1 MKRPFAACPLPAWA
15 CCAALAAALATG
27 CGARPAP
34 PAAPGGVQTSQ
45 GISATLATT
54 PAPPHTGDDILVLTL
69 TDAATGAPVGDANV
83 SATAQ
88 MLSPR
93 LPGSPVTGRAQG
105 NGVYQIPLRL
115 GIATRYS
122 VRVQA
127 QQGARPPATFIFA
140 LEALQ

>member
-1 MKRPFAACPLPAWA
+1 MKRPFAACPPPAGAWF
-15 CCAALAAALATG
+15 AALATLLAGG
-27 CGARPAP
+27 CGAHPVP
-34 PAAPGGVQTSQ
+34 LAARSGAQTSQ
-45 GISATLATT
+45 GLSATLTT
-54 PAPPHTGDDILVLTL
+54 MPAPPHTGDDTLVLTL

-122 VRVQA
+122 VQVQA
-127 QQGARPPATFIFA
+127 QQGTRPPATFTFA
-140 LEALQ
+140 LEAQQ